1 MGRSDMKTCNEMA
14 GRKAPKKR
22 TIYVD
27 IGVVVEDDED
37 CYIEVEVPRKGLV
50 YDIMLQLQGQSNI
63 DFEDGYYL
71 EEHGDRLKG
80 KWHLEEIDGDTQSLK
95 QK

>member
-1 MGRSDMKTCNEMA
+1 MRRCNAMA
-14 GRKAPKKR
+14 VRKAPQKR

-27 IGVVVEDDED
+27 IGDIEDDED

-71 EEHGDRLKG
+71 EDEHGDRLKC
-80 KWHLEEIDGDTQSLK
+80 KWHL
-95 QK
+95 